1 MGTGHIMRCLALAQ
15 AWKVAGGRAAFVLS
29 QGVADIEDRL
39 KQEGFFVHHIA
50 TRPGSEEDA
59 AQTAELA
66 GSLGASFVVVD
77 GYQFDGEYQKALV
90 DAGRH
95 LLFIDDYGHAKIY
108 RADLVLNQNIY
119 ANECLYRDRD
129 SKTGL
134 LLGPDYVLLRLEFW
148 CWRGWRR
155 SNPERVGK
163 ILVTLGGSDPDNV
176 TLKIIDA
183 LQDLDAGD
191 VKVVVMVGGGNSH
204 VDSLRAASNASKI
217 PMELLKNASNMPEL
231 MAGADIAIIS
241 GGTTSYETAFMGLP
255 SLIVAIAENQ
265 IPVAGKMA
273 EIGAALNLGWHTDL
287 NCEDIKMAFR
297 ALAGSRTSRDSLS
310 LKSSELVDGLGC
322 TRVIRA
328 MLERVITVRDA
339 VADDCNLIFRWA
351 NDDETR
357 AASFSSGKI
366 FLEEHCNW
374 LSKRLADA
382 NCLLL
387 ICSDGQGNPLGVVR
401 FDISND
407 EATMSINLAPHVRG
421 RGWASFII
429 IRTADE
435 LFKRRG
441 ISRVN
446 SFIKPG
452 NQRSIRVFERA
463 GFSKIGPCRIRES
476 DALHFT
482 LANEDLSHK

>member
-1 MGTGHIMRCLALAQ
+1 MRCFALAQ
-15 AWKVAGGRAAFVLS
+15 SWKEAGGSAAFVLA
-29 QGVADIEDRL
+29 QGVSEIEGRL

-59 AQTAELA
+59 ALTAELA

-77 GYQFDGEYQKALV
+77 GYQFDGSYQKALV

-95 LLFIDDYGHAKIY
+95 LLFIDDYGHTKIY

-119 ANECLYRDRD
+119 ANECLYSDRDR
-129 SKTGL
+129 KTGL
-134 LLGPDYVLLRLEFW
+134 LLGPDYVLLRREFW

-163 ILVTLGGSDPDNV
+163 ILMTLGGSDPDNV

-183 LQDLDAGD
+183 LQDIDAGD
-191 VKVVVMVGGGNSH
+191 VKVVVMAGGGNSH
-204 VDSLRAASNASKI
+204 VDSLMAASAASMI

-231 MAGADIAIIS
+231 MAWADIAIIS

-255 SLIVAIAENQ
+255 SLIVTIAENQ
-265 IPVAGKMA
+265 IPVAEKMA
-273 EIGAALNLGWHTDL
+273 EIGAAVNLGWHADL
-287 NCEDIKMAFR
+287 TCDDIRRAFED
-297 ALAGSRTSRDSLS
+297 LTESRTSRDSLS

-322 TRVIRA
+322 TRVIRV
-328 MLERVITVRDA
+328 MLERVITVRGA
-339 VADDCNLIFRWA
+339 VADDCNLIFQWA
-351 NDDETR
+351 NDDDTR
-357 AASFSSGKI
+357 AACFSSGKI

-382 NCLLL
+382 DCLLL
-387 ICSDGQGNPLGVVR
+387 ICGDGQGNPLGVVR

-446 SFIKPG
+446 AFIKPE
-452 NQRSIRVFERA
+452 NQRSIRAFEQA
-463 GFSKIGPCRIRES
+463 GFSKIGPCRIREN